1 MARGKRIA
9 TTIVGTG
16 KLARSLAPLLDRA
29 GYPVTAIV
37 GRTRRAAAA
46 LCSRTRRAQPTTSP
60 RVGAER
66 GELILIA
73 VSDRAIETV
82 ARKLAEAR
90 GIDWSGRT
98 VMHHAGA
105 LGPEPLA
112 RLAAG
117 GASVGVMHP
126 LQSLGTP
133 RLAAEILPGSRARVE
148 GDRAGAAAARKLA
161 RALGL
166 VPLAFPELSDD
177 DRTAYHAAASLL
189 SNDLLALLTIGR
201 ELLESAGLAGDEALA
216 ALLPLARGTLRQ
228 VEAGGVG
235 GPLTGPAAR
244 GDVETLRRHLERL
257 RADSP
262 QAAEAHRL
270 LSLRLA
276 RLALELG
283 ESSAA
288 RTKRAFGGRSRGAEV

>member
-1 MARGKRIA
+1 MARSKRIP

-29 GYPVTAIV
+29 GYPIAAIV
-37 GRTRRAAAA
+37 GRTRRAAVAV
-46 LCSRTRRAQPTTSP
+46 CDSTRRAHPTTSP

-66 GELILIA
+66 GLLILIA

-82 ARKLAEAR
+82 ARKLAAAR
-90 GIDWSGRT
+90 GIDWSERT

-112 RLAAG
+112 RLAAA
-117 GASVGVMHP
+117 GATVGVMHP

-133 RLAAEILPGSRARVE
+133 RLAREILPGSRARVE
-148 GDRAGAAAARKLA
+148 GDRAGAAAARRLA
-161 RALGL
+161 RALEL
-166 VPLAFPELSDD
+166 VPLDFPELSEE

-189 SNDLLALLTIGR
+189 SNDLLALLTIAT
-201 ELLESAGLAGDEALA
+201 ELLEAAGLERDRALA

-228 VEAGGVG
+228 LEAEGLGGA
-235 GPLTGPAAR
+235 LTGPAAR

-257 RADSP
+257 RARSP
-262 QAAEAHRL
+262 QDAEAHRL

-288 RTKRAFGGRSRGAEV
+288 RTRRALGGRSRGAEV